1 MNFVEELNDDN
12 YNEFINREISLVD
25 VWATFCGPCKQLM
38 PTIEELSIEYKDR
51 VSIGKLEG
59 TQNKNT
65 ITELGVRSIPTIF
78 LYKNG
83 EIVDRSTGMTSKES
97 LKQMIEKHL

>member
-12 YNEFINREISLVD
+12 YNEFINKEISLVD
-25 VWATFCGPCKQLM
+25 IWATFCGPCKQLM

-51 VSIGKLEG
+51 LPIGKLEG
-59 TQNKNT
+59 TENRKT
-65 ITELGVRSIPTIF
+65 VTELGIRSIPTIL

-83 EIVDRSTGMTSKES
+83 EIVDRSTGMVTKEN

>member
-59 TQNKNT
+59 TENRNT
-65 ITELGVRSIPTIF
+65 VTELGVRSIPTIF

-83 EIVDRSTGMTSKES
+83 EIVDRSVGMTTKDN